1 MEFPWLAFSG
11 FALAASIS
19 PGPNNVLIAA
29 GAADSGVRAV
39 VPHMLGIAVGFGA
52 MILIVGLG
60 LAVPLATMPWLLE
73 AMRWVGAAWI
83 AVIAWQIATASP
95 PGEGRPRPPLGFFGA
110 MAFQWINPKAWLL
123 ALGMATAWVSPGA
136 PLAPQ
141 FAVMAAMFALAGV
154 PSSLF
159 WAMLGEQAGR
169 LLRSRRAVQ
178 CFNGAMAALLVLSML
193 PVFLQG

>member
-1 MEFPWLAFSG
+1 MEFPWLTFSG
-11 FALAASIS
+11 FALAATIS

-29 GAADSGVRAV
+29 AAANSGIRAV
-39 VPHMLGIAVGFGA
+39 VPHMLGISVGFGG

-60 LAVPLATMPWLLE
+60 LAVPLAAMPRILD

-83 AVIAWQIATASP
+83 AVIAWQIATAPP
-95 PGEGRPRPPLGFFGA
+95 PGEARPRPPLGFLGA
-110 MAFQWINPKAWLL
+110 MAFQWINPKSWLL

-136 PLAPQ
+136 PVAPQ

-169 LLRSRRAVQ
+169 LLRSRRAVRL
-178 CFNGAMAALLVLSML
+178 FNGAMAALLVLSML
-193 PVFLQG
+193 PVLLKG